1 MQTLEQLEQQL
12 LDLTISLK
20 DSNSQMVTS
29 QLYANKHERL
39 RRYLRDPYAI
49 GLLNQNITSWRSDC
63 EENKNGCVKLEQQIN
78 ETKIKIAQFKENQNS
93 STQPHTERLR
103 M

>member
-12 LDLTISLK
+12 LDLTTTLK
-20 DSNSQMVTS
+20 DTYSQVVSS
-29 QLYANKHERL
+29 QQYVNKHERL

-49 GLLNQNITSWRSDC
+49 GLLNQNTTSWRSDC
-63 EENKNGCVKLEQQIN
+63 EQNKNGCVNLEQQIN
-78 ETKIKIAQFKENQNS
+78 ETKIKIAQFKENQSS
-93 STQPHTERLR
+93 STQPYTERLR